1 MQLILELLSDTELSL
16 DQCVERVLENECG
29 RVSDIIFEKVK
40 NLHPKQV
47 ALDTAELLIMESLT
61 MCTPRQACDVMQELE
76 SRILNYENTYWQ
88 ESKEKCLDLLQ
99 KLSDEMIT
107 TPRID
112 KIEDL

>member
-76 SRILNYENTYWQ
+76 NRILNYENTYWQ
-88 ESKEKCLDLLQ
+88 ESKEKCLNLLQ